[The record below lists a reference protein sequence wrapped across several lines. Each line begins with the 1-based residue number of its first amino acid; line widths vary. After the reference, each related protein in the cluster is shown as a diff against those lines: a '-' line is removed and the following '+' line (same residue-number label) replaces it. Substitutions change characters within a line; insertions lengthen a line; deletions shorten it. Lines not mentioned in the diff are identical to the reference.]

1 MWKIAILALLLSS
14 VPALADLS
22 GDVSEHARKT
32 FDIYRTIIEVDTS
45 KTKGNTPR
53 VARYLADELIAAGF
67 PPEDIEVVRLGDLA
81 ALVARYRGDGS
92 SGEKPILFLGHID
105 VVEANAEDWERPPFK
120 LTSDDVNF
128 YARGTIDNK
137 FGIAQ
142 LTSTFIRLK
151 KEGFVPTRDLI
162 LAFSGDEESGMT
174 TTRLLAYERPDL
186 AEAEFALNSDAG
198 GGDLDLSLIHI

>member
-1 MWKIAILALLLSS
+1 MKKLTLFMWFLFA
-14 VPALADLS
+14 PAWLFAEEQVL
-22 GDVSEHARKT
+22 SEHAQKT

-67 PPEDIEVVRLGDLA
+67 PPEDIDIPLVGDAA
-81 ALVARYRGDGS
+81 ALVVRYRGDGS
-92 SGEKPILFLGHID
+92 AGEKPILFLGHMD
-105 VVEANAEDWERPPFK
+105 VVEAYAEDWERPPFE
-120 LTSDDVNF
+120 LTFDDKNF

-151 KEGFVPTRDLI
+151 
-162 LAFSGDEESGMT
+162 
-174 TTRLLAYERPDL
+174 
-186 AEAEFALNSDAG
+186 
-198 GGDLDLSLIHI
+198 